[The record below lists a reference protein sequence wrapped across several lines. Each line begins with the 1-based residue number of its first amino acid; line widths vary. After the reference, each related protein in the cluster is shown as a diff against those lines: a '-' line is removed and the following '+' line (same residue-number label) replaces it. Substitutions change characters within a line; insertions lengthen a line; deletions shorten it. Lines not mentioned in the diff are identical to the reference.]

1 MDNQNPSP
9 SPLPNPSL
17 RSSRFG
23 KVAVLFGGKSA
34 EREVSLKSGA
44 AVLAALQRSGV
55 DAHGFDPATRNLQG
69 LVDEGFERAFI
80 ALHGRFGEDGTV
92 QGALELLGIPY
103 TGSGVLASALGM
115 DKWRTKLV
123 WQAAGL
129 PIPDYAL
136 LDERSDWSSVAQQL
150 GLPLFVKPANEGSSV
165 GISKVKK
172 VDELCAAYE
181 TAAKHDKLVIAES
194 FIGGGEYTVAI
205 LGDRALPVIK
215 IEPANEFYDYEAKY
229 LRDDTRYLCPSG
241 LDAAREAEMQRLA
254 KQAFA
259 LLGGQGWGR
268 VDFLM
273 SESGQPYLL
282 EANTAPG
289 MTDHS
294 LVPMA
299 ARQAGISFEQ
309 LVLRVLELAGI
320 KNCSSRSLPLP
331 PELKNCI
338 SRSLPLPQAGEGWG
352 EGLHAGEGWGEGW
365 DGKGFS
371 RLLPLPQ
378 AGED

>member
-1 MDNQNPSP
+1 MNKQILDPRSKQRAQSATMFLGEDPRGLNPSQ
-9 SPLPNPSL
+9 
-17 RSSRFG
+17 FG
-23 KVAVLFGGKSA
+23 KVAVLFGGRSA

-55 DAHGFDPATRNLQG
+55 DAQAFDPATRNLQA

-115 DKWRTKLV
+115 DKWRSKLV
-123 WQAAGL
+123 WQAGNL
-129 PIPDYAL
+129 PIPDFL
-136 LDERSDWSSVAQQL
+136 IIDEACDSAEVVRKL

-165 GISKVKK
+165 GISKVKSEG
-172 VDELCAAYE
+172 ELHKAYQDAAR
-181 TAAKHDKLVIAES
+181 HDKLVIAES

-205 LGDRALPVIK
+205 LGDQALPVIR
-215 IEPANEFYDYEAKY
+215 IVPANEFYDYEAKY

-241 LDAAREAEMQRLA
+241 LSAEQEALMQQLA

-259 LLGGQGWGR
+259 LIGGQGWGR

-273 SESGQPYLL
+273 SESGKPYVL
-282 EANTAPG
+282 EANTSPG

-299 ARQAGISFEQ
+299 ARQAGITFEQ
-309 LVLRVLELAGI
+309 LVLRVLGLAHVG
-320 KNCSSRSLPLP
+320 
-331 PELKNCI
+331 
-338 SRSLPLPQAGEGWG
+338 
-352 EGLHAGEGWGEGW
+352 
-365 DGKGFS
+365 
-371 RLLPLPQ
+371 
-378 AGED
+378 